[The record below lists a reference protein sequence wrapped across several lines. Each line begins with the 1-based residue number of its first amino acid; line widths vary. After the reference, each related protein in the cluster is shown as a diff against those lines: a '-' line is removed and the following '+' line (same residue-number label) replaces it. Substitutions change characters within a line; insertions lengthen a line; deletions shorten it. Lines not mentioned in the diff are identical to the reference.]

1 MIYTEDWIQQWL
13 ISHIFQ
19 ILMKTGKTDYT
30 LGKKFQQIPKDWKC
44 AEIIVDKNRIIYK
57 QIIKGWM
64 NMFTLLKTN
73 ALKRF
78 QKREYY
84 QGLKILI
91 SIDSILYSISSTAPL
106 IFDQLVLFF

>member
-57 QIIKGWM
+57 QIIK
-64 NMFTLLKTN
+64 FH
-73 ALKRF
+73 
-78 QKREYY
+78 
-84 QGLKILI
+84 I
-91 SIDSILYSISSTAPL
+91 SDTT
-106 IFDQLVLFF
+106 VLAKYCQI